1 MTKVRAPLQKLT
13 QIPVVYSGSH
23 QALFLVSDQGV
34 IVVDCPPS
42 LDINMK
48 YAIGNVTDQPV
59 RKVIYSHAHNDHIG
73 SASIFASNNSN
84 ASVDYIAHSETAVLL
99 EAVPGGDTGR
109 PIPTETF
116 EKNTTIHLGNQTVE
130 LAYFGPNHQ
139 PGNIFIYVPS
149 SKILML
155 IDIVFPGWA
164 PFFNLALAE
173 FVPGYVKAHDISLQY
188 DFEVFV
194 GGHFNRVGNRKDVE
208 LAREYVYDLL
218 DSCRRV
224 LSDPSVDTIDS
235 VRRAFELNPN
245 NFYPAITAFNTEPA
259 ELCAQPIIEKWLG
272 VLAGVDAVAISHA
285 ARMILGLRIEYGE
298 FSVVPTVDIDR

>member
-1 MTKVRAPLQKLT
+1 MLI
-13 QIPVVYSGSH
+13 QILVVYSGSH
-23 QALFLVSDQGV
+23 QALFLVSDEGV

-42 LDINMK
+42 LDLNLK

-73 SASIFASNNSN
+73 SASIFNSN
-84 ASVDYIAHSETAVLL
+84 SSGNSVDFIAHAETAVLL

-109 PIPTETF
+109 PTPTETF
-116 EKNTTIHLGNQTVE
+116 AKNTTVHLGNQTVE

-139 PGNIFIYVPS
+139 PGNVFIYVPS

-155 IDIVFPGWA
+155 IDIIFPGWA

-173 FVPGYVKAHDISLQY
+173 FVPGYVQAHDISLQY

-218 DSCRRV
+218 DSCREV
-224 LSDPSVDTIDS
+224 LDDTNINFTDEIAS
-235 VRRAFELNPN
+235 AFEQNPN
-245 NFYPAITAFNTEPA
+245 NFYAALGPFTNLPA
-259 ELCAQPIIEKWLG
+259 ELCAQPVINKWLG
-272 VLAGVDAVAISHA
+272 ILAGVDVVTISHA
-285 ARMILGLRIEYGE
+285 TRMIQGLRIEYGE
-298 FSVVPTVDIDR
+298 FDVIPFTRKSR